1 MSDGLTGIANRRA
14 LDIRLRHDIDL
25 SVRQKSTVTI
35 LLMDIDC
42 FKLYNDNYGHSAGDQ
57 CLKDVSKV
65 ICDSLNRD
73 SDFVARYGGEEF
85 VCVLPD
91 TDIQGAQGVANNIIE
106 KMKDVALPHQYS
118 NVADYVTMSIG
129 IATSQPSEV
138 LTPETI
144 VKRADTAL
152 YVAKSSDKN
161 SYSLYSS
168 VVL

>member
-1 MSDGLTGIANRRA
+1 MARE
-14 LDIRLRHDIDL
+14 
-25 SVRQKSTVTI
+25 
-35 LLMDIDC
+35 
-42 FKLYNDNYGHSAGDQ
+42 Q
-57 CLKDVSKV
+57 CLNDVSKG

-73 SDFVARYGGEEF
+73 VDFVARYGGEEF
-85 VCVLPD
+85 VCVLTD
-91 TDIQGAQGVANNIIE
+91 TDIQGAIGVANNIIE
-106 KMKDVALPHQYS
+106 KMKYVALPHQYS